1 MKRVYKKPNIKELIM
16 KDRLMDIITPGVS
29 VDEFSKE
36 NTVGFEDEEDN
47 DESMPSSISVWDD

>member
-1 MKRVYKKPNIKELIM
+1 M

-29 VDEFSKE
+29 VDDFSKE